1 MERMDTTQRSSTAS
15 VIKRL
20 FTQPYEFSFLQAVRL
35 FQKLSPNGINIGN
48 TLTPAEDPV
57 SFSSRYTYSLPS
69 SDIYRVHVVDNKP
82 QIEVNFW
89 NIAGPH
95 GSLPAPLSEK
105 VSERIREGDFALKEF
120 LDIFN
125 HRLLSVYYC
134 IAQKYSFVL
143 SPTTSVQTTQGQ
155 MMCALAGVDP
165 AREGYAS
172 THTAALAQYSSIMW
186 QRPRSAAG
194 LEQILSD
201 YFQVP
206 ISIEQFVG
214 SWVDIN
220 RRQRTFMGV
229 KRGRNHKLGRT
240 TFLGKRFWQSSHHFV
255 VNVGP
260 LTRDQFYLF
269 VPTGSAYAEICDMIK
284 FYAPLELT
292 FQLKM
297 SLKAGEELVAL
308 GFDAPSADNRLGW
321 TAVLKNT
328 PEEYSV
334 NINAA

>member
-20 FTQPYEFSFLQAVRL
+20 FTHPYDFSFLQAVRL
-35 FQKLSPNGINIGN
+35 FQKLSPNGADIGN
-48 TLTPAEDPV
+48 TLTPAEDPI

-89 NIAGPH
+89 NLAGPH
-95 GSLPAPLSEK
+95 GSLPSPLSQK
-105 VSERIREGDFALKEF
+105 VDERMREGDFALKDF

-134 IAQKYSFVL
+134 VAQKYSFVL
-143 SPTTSVQTTQGQ
+143 SPKASIQTTVGQ

-165 AREGYAS
+165 NQENYAS
-172 THTAALAQYSSIMW
+172 ASTAALSQYAGIMW

-220 RRQRTFMGV
+220 RRQRSFMGIR
-229 KRGRNHKLGRT
+229 RGRNHKLGRT
-240 TFLGKRFWQSSHHFV
+240 TFLGKRFWQSCHHFV

-260 LTRDQFYLF
+260 LTSEQFYLF
-269 VPTGSAYAEICDMIK
+269 VPTGAAYNEICDMIK

-292 FQLKM
+292 FQLKV
-297 SLKAGEELVAL
+297 SLKEDEKLVAL
-308 GFDAPSADNRLGW
+308 GFDNPSKDNRLGW
-321 TAVLKNT
+321 TSVLTNA
-328 PEEYSV
+328 PQDYSIS
-334 NINAA
+334 INAA

>member
-1 MERMDTTQRSSTAS
+1 MERMDTSQRSSTTS
-15 VIKRL
+15 VIKQL
-20 FTQPYEFSFLQAVRL
+20 FTHPYEFSFLQAVRL
-35 FQKLSPNGINIGN
+35 FQKLSPNGANIG
-48 TLTPAEDPV
+48 TTITPDEDPI

-69 SDIYRVHVVDNKP
+69 SDIYRVHVVDKKP

-95 GSLPAPLSEK
+95 GALPSPLSEK
-105 VSERIREGDFALKEF
+105 VDDRMREGDFALKEF

-125 HRLLSVYYC
+125 HRLLSIYYC
-134 IAQKYSFVL
+134 VAQKYSFVL
-143 SPTTSVQTTQGQ
+143 SPKTSIQTTAGQ
-155 MMCALAGVDP
+155 MMCAVAGVDP
-165 AREGYAS
+165 YKDAYATAS
-172 THTAALAQYSSIMW
+172 TAALAQYAGIMW

-201 YFQVP
+201 YFQIQ

-220 RRQRTFMGV
+220 RRQRTFIGTR
-229 KRGRNHKLGRT
+229 RGRNHKLGRT
-240 TFLGKRFWQSSHHFV
+240 TFLGKRFWQSTHHFV

-260 LTRDQFYLF
+260 LTSDQFYLF
-269 VPTGSAYAEICDMIK
+269 VPTGTAYNELCDMIK

-292 FQLKM
+292 FQLKV
-297 SLKAGEELVAL
+297 SLKDGENLVAL
-308 GFDAPSADNRLGW
+308 GFDNPSSKNRLGW
-321 TAVLKNT
+321 TAVLSNT
-328 PEEYSV
+328 PQEYSV